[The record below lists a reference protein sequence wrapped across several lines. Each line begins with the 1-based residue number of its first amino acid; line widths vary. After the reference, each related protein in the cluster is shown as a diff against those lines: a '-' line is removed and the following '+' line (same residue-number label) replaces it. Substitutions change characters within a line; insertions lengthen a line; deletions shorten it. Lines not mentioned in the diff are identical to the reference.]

1 MNDVDAICNL
11 KTGLIDARKFR
22 SNQATKRVSRLC
34 LSNFQEVENSHSAG
48 INTID
53 LDKVEGR

>member
-1 MNDVDAICNL
+1 MNDVEAICSL
-11 KTGLIDARKFR
+11 RTGLLDGRKFKLKL
-22 SNQATKRVSRLC
+22 ATKRLC
-34 LSNFQEVENSHSAG
+34 ALSLSNFQEVENSHTAG

>member
-1 MNDVDAICNL
+1 MNDVEAICSL
-11 KTGLIDARKFR
+11 RSGALDSRKFKLML
-22 SNQATKRVSRLC
+22 ATKRLNALR

>member
-1 MNDVDAICNL
+1 MNDVEAIRSL
-11 KTGLIDARKFR
+11 TTGLLDIRKFR
-22 SNQATKRVSRLC
+22 SNQATKRISALR